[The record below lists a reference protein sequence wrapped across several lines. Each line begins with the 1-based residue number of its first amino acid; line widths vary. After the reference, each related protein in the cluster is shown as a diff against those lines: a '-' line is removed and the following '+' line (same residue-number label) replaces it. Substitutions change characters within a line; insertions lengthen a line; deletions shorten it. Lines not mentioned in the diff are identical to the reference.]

1 MVTRFKCVL
10 FCFLKELNINPLV
23 YIALNLA
30 SKAPWWLQPPLHS
43 DHKHFM
49 RKSGRDNRE
58 TSLPF
63 EGPDS
68 RNSTQSSDSLVSSSW
83 EQSLRDSLQR
93 WASYYYYYYFLRRC
107 LPLWFISWDNESKN
121 PYQQRWKPSG
131 KAPVPPPL
139 PPLAPPR
146 WSSQHLRRPLGD
158 WSAAAPICPT
168 PTDGKTARFLTV
180 IFQRPTTTRRFV
192 AISRMTQFPPP
203 PPPFSSFKYKPM
215 IQPLPIT
222 SMTRSRR
229 RRVRLLLPPTPQ

>member
-30 SKAPWWLQPPLHS
+30 NKAPWWLQPPLHS

-68 RNSTQSSDSLVSSSW
+68 RKSTQSSDSLVSSSW

-93 WASYYYYYYFLRRC
+93 WASYYYYIFFTSLFTAVVYQLGQRKQKTPTRNAGSLLEKLRFL
-107 LPLWFISWDNESKN
+107 LLFLLLLLLGGVHSTFPD
-121 PYQQRWKPSG
+121 PSVTG
-131 KAPVPPPL
+131 
-139 PPLAPPR
+139 
-146 WSSQHLRRPLGD
+146 RRPLL
-158 WSAAAPICPT
+158 SA
-168 PTDGKTARFLTV
+168 
-180 IFQRPTTTRRFV
+180 
-192 AISRMTQFPPP
+192 PPP
-203 PPPFSSFKYKPM
+203 PMGKRWGSSQWFFNVRPLHGGLSQSHGWPNFRPPFSSFKYKPM